1 MQPKTDTTIII
12 VGANRGL
19 GLGLVREYLSRG
31 WNVVATARRPDQ
43 PHELLALLGKH
54 PDRLQVETLDVTDVG
69 SAHALAL
76 DLADRRADLLF
87 VVAGASSHHAAPI
100 HAAPPDAAAKE
111 FLTNAY
117 GPLTVAEALIPALD
131 TKAPVAFMT
140 SVLGS
145 LANASGGM
153 ELYRATKAA
162 LNMLAIGF
170 SYRHADRRVVLMHPG
185 WVKTDMGG
193 SQAPLDLPTS
203 ARGMADTLAKVSA
216 GKGVVYVDYAGE
228 KIAW

>member
-12 VGANRGL
+12 VGASRGL

-31 WNVVATARRPDQ
+31 WSVVATARRPDQ
-43 PHELLALLGKH
+43 ARELMALLGQH
-54 PDRLQVETLDVTDVG
+54 PERLQVERLDVTDVG
-69 SAHALAL
+69 SAHALAQ

-87 VVAGASSHHAAPI
+87 IVAGASSYPAAPI
-100 HAAPPDAAAKE
+100 HAAPAEAAAQE

-131 TKAPVAFMT
+131 DRAPVVFMT
-140 SVLGS
+140 SILGS
-145 LANASGGM
+145 IANATGGM

-162 LNMLAIGF
+162 LNMGAVNF
-170 SYRHADRRVVLMHPG
+170 SHRHADRRVVLMHPG

-193 SQAPLDLPTS
+193 SQAPLDVVTS
-203 ARGMADTLAKVSA
+203 VRGMADTLAKVSA
-216 GKGVVYVDYAGE
+216 GQGVTYVDYAGE